1 MTDWS
6 APLFSKPQMPGAI
19 TVPHGT
25 KALYRQARRNSTNI
39 WKNTLN
45 CFSLSGEP
53 FMSQTL
59 AAVAYGAVVPKYRLH
74 PCNISFAVFPV
85 FCAINLIAVPIPC
98 SFLRNGKLQ
107 SVSGSQA
114 GMDSW
119 AAGCTHS
126 WPVHIPSVQRG
137 KCPPAKRYGVRIRA
151 ESRIVPEKYRKKA
164 KMWKISQKYG
174 KNLDRTLV
182 L

>member
-1 MTDWS
+1 MTAWP
-6 APLFSKPQMPGAI
+6 APLFSKMQMTGAI

-25 KALYRQARRNSTNI
+25 KALYRQTGRNSTNI
-39 WKNTLN
+39 WEKYPCRFLLILYRQNNSYHGKKCL
-45 CFSLSGEP
+45 CFCGSTCLSLSGKP

-114 GMDSW
+114 GMDS
-119 AAGCTHS
+119 
-126 WPVHIPSVQRG
+126 
-137 KCPPAKRYGVRIRA
+137 
-151 ESRIVPEKYRKKA
+151 
-164 KMWKISQKYG
+164 
-174 KNLDRTLV
+174 
-182 L
+182 